1 MKTQHSA
8 SSAAVGSQPSRKT
21 LIRALGDFRRE
32 WQKTTGAADLVQV
45 SAPIGLVIADIAE
58 RVGLTPLE
66 RRSVL
71 GRELN
76 TAVSTYLEGSV
87 QVK

>member
-1 MKTQHSA
+1 MNTQHS
-8 SSAAVGSQPSRKT
+8 SSRVAERSRGAHKK
-21 LIRALGDFRRE
+21 LVRALGDLRRE
-32 WQKTTGAADLVQV
+32 WQQSTGTPNLVEV

-58 RVGLTPLE
+58 RLRLTPQE

-76 TAVSTYLEGSV
+76 SAVSAYLEGSV
-87 QVK
+87 HLK